1 MLGQTMDNN
10 KPTNEVLP
18 EFTEEQLL
26 KCRSIA
32 DAFFHRTV
40 ENDKEVVKFLPG
52 SSIRIWY
59 NLEDVDFPN
68 HWHYAVEI
76 IMPIKSQYTV
86 VTQREEIV
94 LNPYDILF
102 IPAGEVHSLKA
113 PKEGARLICL
123 FDYAAI
129 SNLKTFSSLTPF
141 LSQVT
146 VLRYDET
153 SPVYVREYN
162 LIHQIMMEYI
172 TQNSFFELVIYARLL
187 SFFVALGRYKMLGD
201 KDYAKADS
209 NRQKELSKKLAI
221 AFEYIDAHYTEDVCL
236 DDVAFVAGFSKFHFS
251 RLFKQ
256 CSGQNLHEYLCFKR
270 IKASEILLLK
280 PELSITE
287 IAFQSGFSSLS
298 TFNRIFKSI
307 NNCSPTE
314 YRNLCTKGSPGSPGS
329 L

>member
-1 MLGQTMDNN
+1 MAEQNSNNTLPIFEQEMLN
-10 KPTNEVLP
+10 
-18 EFTEEQLL
+18 
-26 KCRSIA
+26 KCRSLS
-32 DAFFHRTV
+32 DSFFHRTV
-40 ENDKEVVKFLPG
+40 DDGDKELVKFLPG
-52 SSIRIWY
+52 SSIRLWY
-59 NLEDVDFPN
+59 NRERDDFSP

-76 IMPIKSQYTV
+76 IMPIENTYTV
-86 VTQREEIV
+86 IAQREETV
-94 LNPYDILF
+94 LNPYDIMF
-102 IPAGEVHSLKA
+102 IPAGELHEVKA
-113 PKEGARLICL
+113 PDSGSRIIAL

-129 SNLKTFSSLTPF
+129 SNLKSFASLTPF
-141 LSQVT
+141 LSQAT
-146 VLRYDET
+146 VLRYDPN

-162 LIHQIMMEYI
+162 LIHQIIEEYT
-172 TQNSFFELVIYARLL
+172 TQNSFFELVIYSRLL
-187 SFFVALGRYKMLGD
+187 SFFVALGRFKMLGD

-221 AFEYIDAHYTEDVCL
+221 AFEYIDAHYTEDVSL

-256 CSGQNLHEYLCFKR
+256 CSGQNLHEYLCYKR

-314 YRNLCTKGSPGSPGS
+314 YRNLCTKGSPGN
-329 L
+329 LEAL

>member
-1 MLGQTMDNN
+1 MSETKIEN
-10 KPTNEVLP
+10 TLP
-18 EFTEEQLL
+18 EFNEDMLL
-26 KCRSIA
+26 KCRSIS

-40 ENDKEVVKFLPG
+40 EDDKELVKFLPG

-59 NLEDVDFPN
+59 NLEADDFSE

-76 IMPIKSQYTV
+76 IMPLTGTYTV
-86 VTQREEIV
+86 ITKKEEIV

-102 IPAGEVHSLKA
+102 IPAGELHELKA
-113 PKEGARLICL
+113 PENGSRLICL
-123 FDYAAI
+123 FDYAAV
-129 SNLKTFSSLTPF
+129 SNLQSFASLTPF
-141 LSQVT
+141 LSQIT
-146 VLRYDET
+146 VIQRDPS

-162 LIHQIMMEYI
+162 LLHQIIGEYT
-172 TQNSFFELVIYARLL
+172 TQNSFFELVIYSRLI
-187 SFFVALGRYKMLGD
+187 SFFVALGRFKMLGD

-221 AFEYIDAHYTEDVCL
+221 AFEYIDAHYTEDVSL
-236 DDVAFVAGFSKFHFS
+236 DDIAFVAGFSKFHFS

-256 CSGQNLHEYLCFKR
+256 CSGQNLHEYLCYKR

-314 YRNLCTKGSPGSPGS
+314 YRALCTRGTLSATEQ
-329 L
+329 LL